1 MCIRDRFKMPDAG
14 QILEEMKIFL
24 EHVDSEGTVF
34 RSNHA
39 SNYVLL
45 AGTLNEDKEG
55 LISVIEKTLKKKS
68 FRPDVLRGF

>member
-1 MCIRDRFKMPDAG
+1 MPDAG
-14 QILEEMKIFL
+14 EILEEMKIFL

-45 AGTLNEDKEG
+45 AGNLNEDRKA
-55 LISVIEKTLKKKS
+55 LIGAIEKTLKKKN

>member
-1 MCIRDRFKMPDAG
+1 MPDAG
-14 QILEEMKIFL
+14 EILQEMKIFL

-45 AGTLNEDKEG
+45 AGNLNEDRED
-55 LISVIEKTLKKKS
+55 LIKAIEKTLKKKN